1 MPLAPLLR
9 FFSAASYAQPL
20 RYWVGLLLA
29 GLLAG
34 PAHAQD
40 STLTRLIRGHSYPLV
55 QQGQQ
60 LRGAGWD
67 TLQAA
72 VRRSQYVLVGE
83 DHGTAQ
89 VPQFTAALA
98 RVLRPAVYIAEVDPY
113 VAQELTQLAARP
125 AAPAAYLRQYPG
137 ALCFYT
143 LAEEF
148 DLVRTLRAQQTRVVG
163 IDQIFAATAAPF
175 YRRLA
180 GLVRQSPTR
189 TYLRQR
195 AAAYEAFDQ
204 ANERQGTQ
212 AYAMLAQPPSALD
225 TLRQLTRAE
234 GPQVQQMVRDYV
246 ASCAIYRGHHQA
258 RVSLLSRNLLQHLA
272 PWLAAGSPP
281 APKTLIKF
289 GAIHLARG
297 LSPVGWGDFYD
308 VGNLVQAVAQAQG
321 QQSLHLLI
329 LGRQGTKAVGFNP
342 YFPARNVA
350 SYVAADYEAD
360 FHVGTFL
367 REATGPA
374 WAVIDLRPARRALAA
389 GQLRLAE
396 PVVARLI
403 QGYDFFVVIPETTAS
418 QPL

>member
-1 MPLAPLLR
+1 LFLIFMPLAPLLR
-9 FFSAASYAQPL
+9 LFSYAQPL
-20 RYWVGLLLA
+20 RHWVGLLLA

-40 STLTRLIRGHSYPLV
+40 STLTRLIRGHSYPLA

-98 RVLRPAVYIAEVDPY
+98 RVLRPAVYIAEIDPY

-163 IDQIFAATAAPF
+163 IDQVFAATAAPF

-180 GLVRQSPTR
+180 GLVKQPATR

-195 AAAYEAFDQ
+195 AAAYEAFDR
-204 ANERQGTQ
+204 ASERQGSQ
-212 AYAMLAQPPSALD
+212 AYAMLAQPPSTLD

-234 GPQVQQMVRDYV
+234 GPQVQ
-246 ASCAIYRGHHQA
+246 

-272 PWLAAGSPP
+272 PSLAAGSPP

-321 QQSLHLLI
+321 QQSLHLFI

-360 FHVGTFL
+360 FHIGAFL